1 MRLFGQKAKK
11 SVSDNNYA
19 LNGLRQNCDPE
30 PLIKLATA
38 TGQADVHK
46 KVLPF
51 LMVNG
56 LWALVA
62 GGCGEAALPGLLQW
76 RDQLDSP
83 KGNDM
88 SRCQC
93 HLLLSEVYAQLERWQ
108 EAVAEQNRAM
118 EFYGLLSPKELEDDL
133 LRWMLCRSGYD
144 LQLHQ
149 GRTEGMEPLLLQLL
163 DTAPDPWRLAEIHLL
178 LGRYYKAVEEKEKAE
193 EHLGYTAG
201 HGNALFAKYQAEKL
215 LRELR
220 GEGPNGEDLTREAQR
235 KMRDLSD
242 PLNPQPALEVCL
254 EALDRPEVQ
263 EAPMWSA
270 LLRLS
275 AGADL
280 VNLGRYEE
288 ALEQL
293 ALISPGLSILSQP
306 AVKIQ
311 VLHLSLL
318 ARMGLGQLSEA
329 AKLQQEAVE
338 LFSREK
344 ALEPCRWALTRT
356 GYELRVRQ
364 GHLEGVEG
372 EAKGLLDTARNEVDR
387 LSARMLLGR
396 YYLAAE
402 EREKAREHLEYVVEH
417 GGKHH
422 FRRDAEELLGVTNE
436 K

>member
-83 KGNDM
+83 KVNDM

-118 EFYGLLSPKELEDDL
+118 EYYGKLTEAELADDVF
-133 LRWMLCRSGYD
+133 RWMLCRSGYS
-144 LQLHQ
+144 LRLHLEQ
-149 GRTEGMEPLLLQLL
+149 TAGLEPLLLQLL
-163 DTAPDPWRLAEIHLL
+163 DTASDPWRLAEVHLL
-178 LGRYYKAVEEKEKAE
+178 LGRYYLTAGEREKAE
-193 EHLGYTAG
+193 EHLSYTAAR
-201 HGNALFAKYQAEKL
+201 GNKLFAQKQAEML

-220 GEGPNGEDLTREAQR
+220 GEGPNGEDLARKAQQEMG
-235 KMRDLSD
+235 KLSD
-242 PLNPQPALEVCL
+242 PLDPQPALDICL
-254 EALDRPEVQ
+254 EALSRPEVQ
-263 EAPMWSA
+263 GAPERCA

-275 AGADL
+275 ACADL

-288 ALEQL
+288 VLAQL
-293 ALISPGLSILSQP
+293 ALIPPDLPILAQP
-306 AVKIQ
+306 AIKIRL
-311 VLHLSLL
+311 LHLSLL
-318 ARMGLGQLSEA
+318 ARMELGQLTEA
-329 AKLQQEAVE
+329 VALQQEAIS
-338 LFSREK
+338 LFTEEER
-344 ALEPCRWALTRT
+344 LEPYRRTLIRT

-364 GHLEGVEG
+364 GQLEGVEAG
-372 EAKGLLDTARNEVDR
+372 AKELLDTATGELDK
-387 LSARMLLGR
+387 LSAHMLLAR
-396 YYLAAE
+396 YYLAAGQK
-402 EREKAREHLEYVVEH
+402 ERARPHLEYAAK
-417 GGKHH
+417 GGRDHH
-422 FRRDAEELLGVTNE
+422 FRKDAQALL
-436 K
+436 KHSSPA

>member
-118 EFYGLLSPKELEDDL
+118 EYYGKLTEAELADDVF
-133 LRWMLCRSGYD
+133 RWMLCRSGYD

-364 GHLEGVEG
+364 GQLEGVEAG
-372 EAKGLLDTARNEVDR
+372 AKELLDTATGELDK
-387 LSARMLLGR
+387 LSAHMLLAR
-396 YYLAAE
+396 YYLAAGQK
-402 EREKAREHLEYVVEH
+402 ERARPHLEYAAK
-417 GGKHH
+417 GGRNHH
-422 FRRDAEELLGVTNE
+422 FRKDAQALL
-436 K
+436 KHSSPA

>member
-108 EAVAEQNRAM
+108 EAVTAQNRAM

-318 ARMGLGQLSEA
+318 ARMELGQLTEA
-329 AKLQQEAVE
+329 VALQQEAIS
-338 LFSREK
+338 LFTEEER
-344 ALEPCRWALTRT
+344 LEPYRRTLIRT

-364 GHLEGVEG
+364 GQLEGVEAG
-372 EAKGLLDTARNEVDR
+372 AKELLDTATGELDK
-387 LSARMLLGR
+387 LSAHMLLAR
-396 YYLAAE
+396 YYLAAGQK
-402 EREKAREHLEYVVEH
+402 ERARPHLEYAAK
-417 GGKHH
+417 GGRNHH
-422 FRRDAEELLGVTNE
+422 FRKDAQALL
-436 K
+436 KHSSPA